1 MNNNMDS
8 MLKGIFKNKYT
19 GNALLRFKIY
29 DILQQRSNINI
40 DQNALY
46 IQESISNTINSY
58 FMVNFVYKFQIFG
71 KGTKREDMDGG
82 DRGWGGRGPGGHPG
96 GGPIVF

>member
-1 MNNNMDS
+1 MDS

-71 KGTKREDMDGG
+71 KGTKKEDMGGG